1 MGSELLWE
9 VWELW
14 KSFSLSFSFSIR
26 FYFFSLMTKEMIS
39 SENEMMELFEILPPL
54 WTQWMW
60 MNDLKKSPHKAS
72 CSLTTFWEELWIDH
86 CIKG

>member
-39 SENEMMELFEILPPL
+39 SENEMMEAIWNSPTP
-54 WTQWMW
+54 
-60 MNDLKKSPHKAS
+60 MNTVNVNEQSQEKSS
-72 CSLTTFWEELWIDH
+72 QS
-86 CIKG
+86 